1 MRYIIYFLFLLTVVK
16 ASAQQVKGSVL
27 NNESK
32 PVHHAQ
38 VTNLRSGS
46 HAHTDSTGSF
56 LIETTTPG
64 DTLRVTAEHYQTL
77 NVIAA
82 NGLKITLEEDRLM
95 LQEVV
100 ITNNLKHLNTIA
112 KIDLTTQPVFS
123 SQDLLRK
130 VPGLFIGQHAGGGKA
145 EQIFLRGF
153 DIDHG
158 TDINIS
164 ADGMP
169 VNMVSHAHGQGYADL
184 HFLIPETISNIDFD
198 KGPYFADKGDLATA
212 GYVAFSTKN
221 ALDKS
226 TIGLDV
232 GQYNTYRLLGMLN
245 LVNNGKQSAYFASEY
260 LFADNYF
267 DAPQNF
273 GRINLFTKYASKLD
287 NGDSFS
293 VSASHFTSKW
303 DSSGQI
309 PLRAVEDGQIS
320 FYGAIDPTEGGN
332 TTRSNFILQHT
343 KVIDSTSSVKSSA
356 YLSYYGFE
364 LYSNF
369 TFYLNDPVNGD
380 QILQKENRILGG
392 FNSEYQKLW
401 GVGEGKIAYKL
412 GTGLRRDQTNDT
424 ELSHT
429 VNRTTVLEQLSLG
442 DISQANM
449 FGYTSGEYTV
459 GNWLINAGLR
469 YDYFKFGYE
478 NELIATY
485 NNTVV
490 NKGILSP
497 KLNFMYTPTNKVQ
510 FFLKSGKGF
519 HSNDTRVVVSQ
530 QGRKILPAAYGSDL
544 GTVWKPLPNIIINSA
559 VWILYLEQEFVYVGD
574 EAVVEPSGKTFRKG
588 ADFGLR
594 WQLAPWLFFNSDFTY
609 THARST
615 ASPAGQNYIPLAPI
629 TTLTA
634 GISVKDLKGFSGS
647 IRSRVLGNRSANESY
662 SVTAKGYMVTDA
674 TISYQMGSVSLG
686 VNVDNIFNVKWR
698 ETQFL
703 TQSRLYNET
712 SPVEEIHFTAGT
724 SFNARLMMRYTF

>member
-1 MRYIIYFLFLLTVVK
+1 MRYLIYFLFLLTVVK
-16 ASAQQVKGSVL
+16 APAQQVKGTVFS
-27 NNESK
+27 NESK
-32 PVHHAQ
+32 PIHHAQ

-46 HAHTDSTGSF
+46 HAHTDGKGSF

-64 DTLRVTAEHYQTL
+64 DTLKVTAEHYQSL
-77 NVIAA
+77 KVIAV
-82 NGLKITLEEDRLM
+82 NGLKITLEEERLM

-100 ITNNLKHLNTIA
+100 ISNNLKHLNTIS

-164 ADGMP
+164 TDGMP

-198 KGPYFADKGDLATA
+198 KGPYFADKGDLTTA
-212 GYVAFSTKN
+212 GYVAFSTKET
-221 ALDKS
+221 LDKS
-226 TIGLDV
+226 TIGLDI

-245 LVNNGKQSAYFASEY
+245 LLNNGNQSAYFASEY
-260 LFADNYF
+260 LFTDNYF

-273 GRINLFTKYASKLD
+273 SRINLFAKYSSKLD

-303 DSSGQI
+303 DASGQI

-343 KVIDSTSSVKSSA
+343 KVIDGSSSIKSNA
-356 YLSYYGFE
+356 YLSHYGFE

-380 QILQKENRILGG
+380 QIRQKEGRILGG

-401 GVGEGKIAYKL
+401 NVGDGKIAYKL
-412 GTGLRRDQTNDT
+412 GTGLRSDQTNDS

-442 DISQANM
+442 DISQANV
-449 FGYTSGEYTV
+449 FGYTSADYTV

-478 NELIATY
+478 NELIETY

-497 KLNFMYTPTNKVQ
+497 KLNFVYTPTDKVQ

-530 QGRKILPAAYGSDL
+530 QGRKILPAAYSSDL
-544 GTVWKPLPNIIINSA
+544 GTVWKPFPNVIINSA
-559 VWILYLEQEFVYVGD
+559 IWVLYLEQEFVYVGD

-588 ADFGLR
+588 ADLGLR

-615 ASPAGQNYIPLAPI
+615 ESPTGEDYIPLAPI

-634 GISVKDLKGFSGS
+634 GLSVKDLKGFSGS
-647 IRSRVLGNRSANESY
+647 VRSRMLGNRPADESY

-674 TISYQMGSVSLG
+674 TISYRLGGVSLG
-686 VNVDNIFNVKWR
+686 ANIDNIFNVKWK
-698 ETQFL
+698 ETLFL

-724 SFNARLMMRYTF
+724 PFNARLMMRYTF

>member
-1 MRYIIYFLFLLTVVK
+1 MRYLIYFLFLLTVVK
-16 ASAQQVKGSVL
+16 APAQQVKGTVFS
-27 NNESK
+27 NESK
-32 PVHHAQ
+32 PIHHAQ

-46 HAHTDSTGSF
+46 HAHTDGKGSF

-64 DTLRVTAEHYQTL
+64 DTLKVTAEHYQSL
-77 NVIAA
+77 KVIAV
-82 NGLKITLEEDRLM
+82 NGLKITLEEERLM
-95 LQEVV
+95 LKEVV
-100 ITNNLKHLNTIA
+100 ISNNLKHLNTIS

-164 ADGMP
+164 TDGMP

-198 KGPYFADKGDLATA
+198 KGPYFADKGDLTTA
-212 GYVAFSTKN
+212 GYVAFSTKE

-226 TIGLDV
+226 TIGLDI

-245 LVNNGKQSAYFASEY
+245 LLNNGNQSAYFASEY
-260 LFADNYF
+260 LFTDNYF

-273 GRINLFTKYASKLD
+273 SRINLFAKYSSKLD

-303 DSSGQI
+303 DASGQI

-343 KVIDSTSSVKSSA
+343 KVIDGSSSIKSNA
-356 YLSYYGFE
+356 YLSHYGFE

-380 QILQKENRILGG
+380 QIRQKEGRILGG

-401 GVGEGKIAYKL
+401 NVGDGRIAYKL
-412 GTGLRRDQTNDT
+412 GTGLRSDQTNDT

-429 VNRTTVLEQLSLG
+429 VNRTTVLERLSLG

-449 FGYTSGEYTV
+449 FGYTSADYTV
-459 GNWLINAGLR
+459 GNWLMNAGLR

-478 NELIATY
+478 NELIETY
-485 NNTVV
+485 NNTGVK
-490 NKGILSP
+490 KGILSP
-497 KLNFMYTPTNKVQ
+497 KLNVMYTPTDKVQ

-530 QGRKILPAAYGSDL
+530 QGRKILPAAYSSDL
-544 GTVWKPLPNIIINSA
+544 GTVWKPFPNVIINA
-559 VWILYLEQEFVYVGD
+559 AIWVLYLEQEFVYVGD

-588 ADFGLR
+588 ADLGLR

-615 ASPAGQNYIPLAPI
+615 ESPTGEDYIPLAPI

-634 GISVKDLKGFSGS
+634 GLSVKGLKGFSGS
-647 IRSRVLGNRSANESY
+647 IRSRVLGNRPANESY

-674 TISYQMGSVSLG
+674 TISYQLGGVSLG
-686 VNVDNIFNVKWR
+686 ANIDNIFNVKWK

-724 SFNARLMMRYTF
+724 PFNARLMMRYTF